1 MANKNYQ
8 IGGILAALN
17 EEPDQTENE
26 EENNLSKLFSFKS
39 TEKEEPDIVRK
50 IIIIVYLFL
59 KCTIIHWCGPL
70 KC

>member
-50 IIIIVYLFL
+50 IIIIVY
-59 KCTIIHWCGPL
+59 
-70 KC
+70 